1 MTDHC
6 LNVLTAGLS
15 GTSFT
20 GYPLPDVAA
29 GINLKNQVT
38 DFVFLSILKNLQGQI
53 FKKDLFGKE
62 SAAGRNLR
70 KRMSGT
76 AEVGTQQVYA
86 PTIVP
91 LSCLFFA
98 FSEPVKSLLKRNKK
112 ELEEKKRIWC
122 YKQGNPESNPVHLP
136 FWDIFWEICLGIF
149 FSTLCLHV
157 LDIFLTL
164 FSDTLQENSELLTE
178 AFENPESTPVHLPRQ
193 ADDKSSIIRKSN

>member
-136 FWDIFWEICLGIF
+136 FLGHFLGKNF
-149 FSTLCLHV
+149 FYTFFTCFGH
-157 LDIFLTL
+157 F
-164 FSDTLQENSELLTE
+164 FDT
-178 AFENPESTPVHLPRQ
+178 FF
-193 ADDKSSIIRKSN
+193 